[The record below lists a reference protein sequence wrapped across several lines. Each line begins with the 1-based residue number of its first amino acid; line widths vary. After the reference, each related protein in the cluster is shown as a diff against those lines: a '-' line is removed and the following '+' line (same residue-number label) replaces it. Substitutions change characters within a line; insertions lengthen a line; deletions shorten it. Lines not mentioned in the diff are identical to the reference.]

1 MRIWKLLG
9 FGGALTASLVA
20 QSAYAQQS
28 VGDETAQG
36 DVAVTIYN
44 NNLAL
49 VQDIRQMNLPAG
61 TTRQEFPDVSASI
74 RPETVSLTGADF
86 GIAEQNFDYD
96 LLSPAKLMEKAVGQ
110 TVTLLRT
117 NTATGAET
125 RERAKV
131 LSANGGVVIQ
141 IGDRIEV
148 LRDDGLPVRVIFDKV
163 PPNLRAKPTLSVTV
177 DSTRA
182 GTRPLTLSYL
192 TTGLGWRADYVSL
205 FDEKAGTINMQ
216 GWITLTNS
224 TGTTFSNAETLLV
237 AGEVGQVQQG
247 YNGNR
252 FNRGGAQPQGNNPG
266 TETGSREQLGDFYLY
281 PIKGRTT
288 IANAQTKQVS
298 FLDVIGAKAAK
309 AYEYRNEWLGA
320 SDSAQSA
327 ATVLKFSNSR
337 QGGVG
342 DAMPA
347 GTVRVYMKDARGQAQ
362 FIGENAIGHTPGGSN
377 LALKTGEAFDVKVQ
391 PFVEKREVIKSDEW
405 ERSTRYRITK
415 SNGKTE
421 TVTVDQ
427 QKEFWRTTMKYVV
440 TNAKSSAVSVDL
452 IQSGL
457 NRYYYWADDRVV
469 SETIIGEQ
477 LSDNERIW
485 KVPVPA
491 NGETTVTVVFDTRY

>member
-1 MRIWKLLG
+1 M
-9 FGGALTASLVA
+9 T
-20 QSAYAQQS
+20 
-28 VGDETAQG
+28 
-36 DVAVTIYN
+36 
-44 NNLAL
+44 
-49 VQDIRQMNLPAG
+49 LPAG

-74 RPETVSLTGADF
+74 RPETVSLTGPDF
-86 GIAEQNFDYD
+86 GIVEQNFDYD

-117 NTATGAET
+117 NPATGIET
-125 RERAKV
+125 RERVKV
-131 LSANGGVVIQ
+131 LATNGGVVIQ

-148 LRDDGLPVRVIFDKV
+148 LRDDGLPVRVIFDRV
-163 PPNLRAKPTLSVTV
+163 PPNLRAKPTLSVTL

-182 GTRPLTLSYL
+182 GARPMTLSYL

-205 FDEKAGTINMQ
+205 FDEKAGTVNMQ

-224 TGTTFSNAETLLV
+224 TGTTFTNTETLLV

-247 YNGNR
+247 YGRNQYEP
-252 FNRGGAQPQGNNPG
+252 AVPQPQGNRAG

-298 FLDVIGAKAAK
+298 FLDVIGAKASK
-309 AYEYRNEWLGA
+309 AYEYRNEWLGTA
-320 SDSAQSA
+320 NQAESA

-342 DAMPA
+342 DALPA
-347 GTVRVYMKDARGQAQ
+347 GIVRVYMKDARGQSQ

-391 PFVEKREVIKSDEW
+391 PFVEKREKIASDEW
-405 ERSTRYRITK
+405 QRTYRYRITN
-415 SNGKTE
+415 SNGNIQ
-421 TVTVDQ
+421 TVTVDG

-440 TNAKSSAVSVDL
+440 TNAKSQAVTVDL

-457 NRYYYWADDRVV
+457 NRYWYWADDRVI
-469 SETIIGEQ
+469 SETIKGEQ
-477 LSDNERIW
+477 LNANERIW

-491 NGETTVTVVFDTRY
+491 NGETTVTVVFDARY